1 MTVAAVDD
9 FSDPQLEAT
18 SDVDQHYTEQASVRN
33 NIAPEVQSKVNRLSK
48 RLLPAMSA
56 KGAGA
61 LVFGEVGSAGA
72 SSLWLT
78 TSVASMLG
86 SMLGERVHVLAMH
99 EKDRMAARPLQSGS
113 VLEYVSAPGVTGG
126 HTGTP
131 LTERLEDL
139 LIAKR
144 KVMVHLP
151 DAHALTA
158 LALTRTNVSGF
169 VFLARASRT
178 RKAAL
183 ESLQAKLEQFDI
195 PLFGAVLLDRV
206 YPIPE
211 RLYRLL

>member
-18 SDVDQHYTEQASVRN
+18 PEIDQRHAKQASIESE
-33 NIAPEVQSKVNRLSK
+33 IAPEVQSKISRLSQ
-48 RLLPAMSA
+48 RLYPALSG

-61 LVFGEVGSAGA
+61 LVFGEVGSAGS

-78 TSVASMLG
+78 TSVASILG
-86 SMLGERVHVLAMH
+86 SMLGEQVHVLAIR
-99 EKDRMAARPLQSGS
+99 ERARTIAGS
-113 VLEYVSAPGVTGG
+113 LPSRSTLEYVSAPGVVGESADM
-126 HTGTP
+126 
-131 LTERLEDL
+131 LLNERLQDL
-139 LIAKR
+139 MLAKR

-151 DAHALTA
+151 DAHSMTS
-158 LALTRTNVSGF
+158 LALSRSNISGF
-169 VFLARASRT
+169 VFLARASQT

-183 ESLQAKLEQFDI
+183 ESLQAKLGQLEI
-195 PLFGAVLLDRV
+195 AVFGAVLLDRV